1 MTDFAVEPGLEIGTV
16 FEVAGNSIKI
26 ALDKRITELTR
37 GYRGRSYSVGQL
49 GSVIKLHVGRKVI
62 FATVSLLRLQ
72 SDEEAAAIA
81 ASTGSAVST
90 FDKRVIE
97 ADLLGEAWWQPKDEK
112 LDFRRGIST
121 FPLPLQSV
129 FLMTKSETERL
140 FASVESARDDGIDC
154 HVAIGHYVGAA
165 RVTCRA
171 NIDKLFGQHSAILG
185 STGSGKS
192 GTVASILHSVI
203 AHQPI
208 EGQPSNPRIV
218 IIDPHGEYAAAFG
231 DDASLY
237 RAYDAPN
244 ETADAPNETAVRH
257 ANLKL
262 PFWLMSSDEF
272 RSLIVGKTENEATSQ
287 SNIVYKALTH
297 ARMVEAG
304 LTMAAADINLAN
316 LGADQHPQEPIALP
330 SEDPGKVAER
340 QQAIANFDRDK
351 PRPFRL
357 SEFVAHIR
365 ELQTKRYIN
374 SGWADE
380 TATNKQK
387 FASILDKVNVLSSD
401 SRISFLL
408 NDHLDGD
415 QPLTLSDVLAQFLP
429 VAGEQ
434 QTKIK
439 IIDISGLPNEV
450 AGPLTASIARLLF
463 QYKLAQNREG
473 RERDPILLVC
483 EEAHRY
489 VPDRGEAQYAVAQD
503 AVRRIAREGRKYGLG
518 LMLISQRPADVEGTV
533 ISQCNSWIVLRLSN
547 SQDQQ
552 HVKRFLPD
560 SLSNMTSVLSSLPR
574 QEALFVGEAA
584 ALPARIKIKS
594 LPNDKLPDSND
605 ISFAEGW
612 SYSLQDREILNETAS
627 RMQS

>member
-49 GSVIKLHVGRKVI
+49 GSVIKLHIGRKVI

-97 ADLLGEAWWQPKDEK
+97 ADLLGEAWWQPKEEK

-129 FLMTKSETERL
+129 FLMTKVETERL
-140 FASVESARDDGIDC
+140 YASVESARDDGIDC
-154 HVAIGHYVGAA
+154 HVAIGDYVGAT
-165 RVTCRA
+165 RVACRA

-208 EGQPSNPRIV
+208 EGQSSNPRIV

-231 DDASLY
+231 VDASLY

-244 ETADAPNETAVRH
+244 EAAVGH

-304 LTMAAADINLAN
+304 LTMAAADIDLAD
-316 LGADQHPQEPIALP
+316 LGADHHPQEPIVLP
-330 SEDPGKVAER
+330 SNDPDKVAER

-365 ELQTKRYIN
+365 ELQTKRHTN
-374 SGWADE
+374 NRWVDE

-387 FASILDKVNVLSSD
+387 FASILDKVAVLSSD

-408 NDHLDGD
+408 SDHLDD
-415 QPLTLSDVLAQFLP
+415 AKPLTLSDVLAQFLS
-429 VAGEQ
+429 VADEQ

-450 AGPLTASIARLLF
+450 AGPLTA
-463 QYKLAQNREG
+463 
-473 RERDPILLVC
+473 
-483 EEAHRY
+483 
-489 VPDRGEAQYAVAQD
+489 
-503 AVRRIAREGRKYGLG
+503 
-518 LMLISQRPADVEGTV
+518 
-533 ISQCNSWIVLRLSN
+533 
-547 SQDQQ
+547 
-552 HVKRFLPD
+552 
-560 SLSNMTSVLSSLPR
+560 
-574 QEALFVGEAA
+574 
-584 ALPARIKIKS
+584 
-594 LPNDKLPDSND
+594 
-605 ISFAEGW
+605 
-612 SYSLQDREILNETAS
+612 
-627 RMQS
+627 

>member
-1 MTDFAVEPGLEIGTV
+1 MTDFSVEPGLEIGTV

-49 GSVIKLHVGRKVI
+49 GSVIKLHVGRKII

-72 SDEEAAAIA
+72 SDEETAAIA

-97 ADLLGEAWWQPKDEK
+97 ADLLGEAWWQPKEEK

-129 FLMTKSETERL
+129 FLMTNAETERL
-140 FASVESARDDGIDC
+140 YASVESARDDGIDC
-154 HVAIGHYVGAA
+154 HVAIGDYVGAA
-165 RVTCRA
+165 RVACRA

-231 DDASLY
+231 DDASLF

-244 ETADAPNETAVRH
+244 EAVGGH

-304 LTMAAADINLAN
+304 LTMAAADIDLET
-316 LGADQHPQEPIALP
+316 LGADHHPQEPIVLP
-330 SEDPGKVAER
+330 SDDPDKVAER
-340 QQAIANFDRDK
+340 EQAIANFDRDK

-357 SEFVAHIR
+357 SEFVAHIC
-365 ELQTKRYIN
+365 ELQAKRHTN
-374 SGWADE
+374 NGWADE

-387 FASILDKVNVLSSD
+387 FVSILDKVSVLSSD

-408 NDHLDGD
+408 RDHLDD
-415 QPLTLSDVLAQFLP
+415 AQPLTLADVLAQFLS
-429 VAGEQ
+429 VADEQ

-450 AGPLTASIARLLF
+450 AGPLAASIARLLF

-518 LMLISQRPADVEGTV
+518 LMLVSQRPADVEGTV

-584 ALPARIKIKS
+584 ALPARIKIRT
-594 LPNDKLPDSND
+594 LPKDKLPDSND
-605 ISFAEGW
+605 ISFAGGW
-612 SYSLQDREILNETAS
+612 SHQLQDREILNEIAA
-627 RMQS
+627 RMQN

>member
-1 MTDFAVEPGLEIGTV
+1 MIG
-16 FEVAGNSIKI
+16 
-26 ALDKRITELTR
+26 D
-37 GYRGRSYSVGQL
+37 
-49 GSVIKLHVGRKVI
+49 
-62 FATVSLLRLQ
+62 
-72 SDEEAAAIA
+72 
-81 ASTGSAVST
+81 
-90 FDKRVIE
+90 
-97 ADLLGEAWWQPKDEK
+97 
-112 LDFRRGIST
+112 
-121 FPLPLQSV
+121 
-129 FLMTKSETERL
+129 
-140 FASVESARDDGIDC
+140 
-154 HVAIGHYVGAA
+154 YVGAT
-165 RVTCRA
+165 RVACRA
-171 NIDKLFGQHSAILG
+171 NIDKLFGQHSAVLG

-203 AHQPI
+203 AHQPV
-208 EGQPSNPRIV
+208 EGQNSSPRIV

-231 DDASLY
+231 EDASLY
-237 RAYDAPN
+237 RAYDTPN
-244 ETADAPNETAVRH
+244 EAAVGH
-257 ANLKL
+257 SNLKL

-272 RSLIVGKTENEATSQ
+272 RSLVVGKTENEATSQ

-304 LTMAAADINLAN
+304 LILAVEDIDLAA
-316 LGADQHPQEPIALP
+316 LGADQHPQEPIITP
-330 SEDPGKVAER
+330 SDVPDELATREL
-340 QQAIANFDRDK
+340 AIANFDRDK

-365 ELQTKRYIN
+365 ELQTKRHTN
-374 SGWADE
+374 SGWVDE

-387 FASILDKVNVLSSD
+387 FASILDKVAVLSSD
-401 SRISFLL
+401 TRISFLL
-408 NDHLDGD
+408 NDYLDEA
-415 QPLTLSDVLAQFLP
+415 QPLTLSDVLAQFLS

-473 RERDPILLVC
+473 REQDPILLVC

-503 AVRRIAREGRKYGLG
+503 AVRCIAREGRKYGLG
-518 LMLISQRPADVEGTV
+518 LMLVSQRPADVEGTV

-560 SLSNMTSVLSSLPR
+560 SLSNMISVLSSLPR

-584 ALPARIKIKS
+584 ALPARIKIRS
-594 LPNDKLPDSND
+594 LPQDKLPDSND
-605 ISFAEGW
+605 ISFSAGW
-612 SYSLQDREILNETAS
+612 SHPLQDRDSLDEIAFK
-627 RMQS
+627 MQT

>member
-1 MTDFAVEPGLEIGTV
+1 MTDFVVEPGLEIGTV

-49 GSVIKLHVGRKVI
+49 GSVIKLHTGRKII

-72 SDEEAAAIA
+72 SDEEVTAIA
-81 ASTGSAVST
+81 ATAGNSVST

-97 ADLLGEAWWQPKDEK
+97 ADLLGEAKWQPREEN

-129 FLMTKSETERL
+129 YLMTKGETERL
-140 FASVESARDDGIDC
+140 YKSVESARDDNVDC
-154 HVAIGHYVGAA
+154 HVEIGDYVGAT
-165 RVTCRA
+165 RVACRA
-171 NIDKLFGQHSAILG
+171 NIDKLFGQHSAVLG
-185 STGSGKS
+185 STGAGKS
-192 GTVASILHSVI
+192 GTVASVLHSVI
-203 AHQPI
+203 AHHPV

-231 DDASLY
+231 DDASLF
-237 RAYDAPN
+237 RAYDAPH
-244 ETADAPNETAVRH
+244 ETAIEH
-257 ANLKL
+257 ASLRL

-272 RSLIVGKTENEATSQ
+272 RSLVVGKTENEATSQ

-304 LTMAAADINLAN
+304 LTKAAADIDLTA
-316 LGADQHPQEPIALP
+316 LGPDKHPQEPIPLP
-330 SEDPGKVAER
+330 TDDPEDLEARKA
-340 QQAIANFDRDK
+340 AIANFDRDK

-357 SEFVAHIR
+357 YEFIAHITK
-365 ELQTKRYIN
+365 LQTKRYYKEN
-374 SGWADE
+374 WVDE
-380 TATNKQK
+380 TSSVSQK
-387 FASILDKVNVLSSD
+387 FSSILDKVNVLSAD
-401 SRISFLL
+401 TRISFLL
-408 NDHLDGD
+408 DNHLDGEN
-415 QPLTLSDVLAQFLP
+415 PLTLTDVLAQFLTI
-429 VAGEQ
+429 AGEQ

-450 AGPLTASIARLLF
+450 AGPLTAAIARLLF
-463 QYKLAQNREG
+463 QYKLNQNREG

-489 VPDRGEAQYAVAQD
+489 VPDRGEAQYAVAQE

-518 LMLISQRPADVEGTV
+518 LMLVSQRPADVEGTV

-584 ALPARIKIKS
+584 ALPARIKIKT
-594 LPNDKLPDSND
+594 LPADKLPDSND
-605 ISFAEGW
+605 ISFATGW
-612 SYSLQDREILNETAS
+612 SQEVPDREALKTIADL
-627 RMQS
+627 MQS

>member
-1 MTDFAVEPGLEIGTV
+1 MTDFSVEPGLEIGTV
-16 FEVAGNSIKI
+16 FEVSGNSIKI

-37 GYRGRSYSVGQL
+37 GYRGRSYPVGQL
-49 GSVIKLHVGRKVI
+49 GSVIKLHIGRKII

-81 ASTGSAVST
+81 ASTGNAVSS

-97 ADLLGEAWWQPKDEK
+97 ADLLGEAWWQPKEEK

-129 FLMTKSETERL
+129 FLMTKGETERL
-140 FASVESARDDGIDC
+140 YASVESDRGDGVDC
-154 HVAIGHYVGAA
+154 HVAIGDYVGAA
-165 RVTCRA
+165 RVACRA

-231 DDASLY
+231 EDASLF

-244 ETADAPNETAVRH
+244 EAAVGH
-257 ANLKL
+257 TNLKL

-304 LTMAAADINLAN
+304 LTTAAADIDFAA

-330 SEDPGKVAER
+330 SDNPEQIAER
-340 QQAIANFDRDK
+340 EQAIANFDRDK

-365 ELQTKRYIN
+365 ELQTKRYAAN
-374 SGWADE
+374 GWVDE

-387 FASILDKVNVLSSD
+387 FSSILDKVNVLSSD

-408 NDHLDGD
+408 SDHLGGAE
-415 QPLTLSDVLAQFLP
+415 PLTLSDVLAQFLS
-429 VAGEQ
+429 VAHEQ

-503 AVRRIAREGRKYGLG
+503 AIRRIAREGRKYGLG

-560 SLSNMTSVLSSLPR
+560 SLSNMTSILSSLPR

-584 ALPARIKIKS
+584 ALPARIKIRS
-594 LPNDKLPDSND
+594 LPKDKLPDSND
-605 ISFAEGW
+605 ISFSEGW
-612 SYSLQDREILNETAS
+612 SHPLQDRKILDEIAS
-627 RMQS
+627 RMQC

>member
-62 FATVSLLRLQ
+62 FPTVSLLRLQ

-90 FDKRVIE
+90 LDKRVIE
-97 ADLLGEAWWQPKDEK
+97 ADLLGEAWWQPKEEK

-129 FLMTKSETERL
+129 FLMTKGETERL
-140 FASVESARDDGIDC
+140 YASVESARDDGIDC
-154 HVAIGHYVGAA
+154 HVAIGDYVGAT
-165 RVTCRA
+165 RVACRA

-208 EGQPSNPRIV
+208 DGHPSNPRIV
-218 IIDPHGEYAAAFG
+218 IIDPHGEYASAFG
-231 DDASLY
+231 NDASLY

-244 ETADAPNETAVRH
+244 EAAVEH

-304 LTMAAADINLAN
+304 LTLAAADIDLAT
-316 LGADQHPQEPIALP
+316 LGANQHPQEPIVRP
-330 SEDPGKVAER
+330 SDDPDQVAER
-340 QQAIANFDRDK
+340 EQAIANFDRDK

-357 SEFVAHIR
+357 SEFVAHIS
-365 ELQTKRYIN
+365 ELQTKRYTN
-374 SGWADE
+374 NGWVDE

-387 FASILDKVNVLSSD
+387 FASILDKVAVLSSD

-408 NDHLDGD
+408 SDHLDD
-415 QPLTLSDVLAQFLP
+415 AQPLTLSDVLAQFLSLADEP
-429 VAGEQ
+429 H
-434 QTKIK
+434 TKIK

-503 AVRRIAREGRKYGLG
+503 AIRRIAREGRKYGLG

-552 HVKRFLPD
+552 HVKRFLPE

-584 ALPARIKIKS
+584 ALPARIKIRS
-594 LPNDKLPDSND
+594 LPKDKLPDSND
-605 ISFAEGW
+605 ISFAQGW
-612 SYSLQDREILNETAS
+612 SHQLQGREVLNAIAA
-627 RMQS
+627 RMQN

>member
-26 ALDKRITELTR
+26 ALDKRITELTK

-81 ASTGSAVST
+81 ASTGSAFST

-97 ADLLGEAWWQPKDEK
+97 ADLLGEAWWQPKEKK

-129 FLMTKSETERL
+129 FLMTKGETERL
-140 FASVESARDDGIDC
+140 YASVESARDDGIDC
-154 HVAIGHYVGAA
+154 HVAIGDYVGAT
-165 RVTCRA
+165 RVACRA

-237 RAYDAPN
+237 RAYDALN
-244 ETADAPNETAVRH
+244 EAAVGH

-272 RSLIVGKTENEATSQ
+272 RSLVVGKTENEATSQ

-304 LTMAAADINLAN
+304 LIMAAADIDLAT
-316 LGADQHPQEPIALP
+316 LGADQHPQEPIVIP
-330 SEDPGKVAER
+330 SDDPRELAER
-340 QQAIANFDRDK
+340 EQAIAQFDRDK

-357 SEFVAHIR
+357 SEFLAHIS
-365 ELQTKRYIN
+365 ELQTKRYFK
-374 SGWADE
+374 GKWDDE
-380 TATNKQK
+380 TDGAKQK
-387 FASILDKVNVLSSD
+387 FSSILDKVAVLSSD
-401 SRISFLL
+401 TRISFLL
-408 NDHLDGD
+408 NDHLDEV
-415 QPLTLSDVLAQFLP
+415 QPLTLSDVLAQFLS

-450 AGPLTASIARLLF
+450 AGPLTASIARLFF

-489 VPDRGEAQYAVAQD
+489 VPDRGEAQYAVAQE

-518 LMLISQRPADVEGTV
+518 LMLVSQRPADVEGTV

-584 ALPARIKIKS
+584 ALPARIKIRT
-594 LPNDKLPDSND
+594 LPAEKLPDSND
-605 ISFAEGW
+605 ISFAAGW
-612 SYSLQDREILNETAS
+612 SQDVPDRANLNATALL
-627 RMQS
+627 MQS

>member
-97 ADLLGEAWWQPKDEK
+97 ADLLGEAWWQPKEEK

-129 FLMTKSETERL
+129 FLMTKGETERL

-154 HVAIGHYVGAA
+154 HVAIGDYVGAT
-165 RVTCRA
+165 RVACRA

-208 EGQPSNPRIV
+208 EGQSPNPRIV

-244 ETADAPNETAVRH
+244 EAAVGH

-304 LTMAAADINLAN
+304 LTVAAADIDLAT
-316 LGADQHPQEPIALP
+316 LGADQHPQEPIVLP
-330 SEDPGKVAER
+330 SEDPDKVAER

-365 ELQTKRYIN
+365 ELQTKRHTN
-374 SGWADE
+374 NGWVDE

-387 FASILDKVNVLSSD
+387 FASILDKVAVLSSD

-408 NDHLDGD
+408 SDHLDD
-415 QPLTLSDVLAQFLP
+415 AQPLELSDVLAQFLS
-429 VAGEQ
+429 VADEQ
-434 QTKIK
+434 QTKLK

-503 AVRRIAREGRKYGLG
+503 AIRRIAREGRKYGLG

-594 LPNDKLPDSND
+594 LPKDKLPDSND

-612 SYSLQDREILNETAS
+612 SYQLQGREVLNAIAA
-627 RMQS
+627 RMQN

>member
-1 MTDFAVEPGLEIGTV
+1 MTEFAVESGLEIGTV
-16 FEVAGNSIKI
+16 FEVSGNSIKI

-49 GSVIKLHVGRKVI
+49 GSVIKLHIGRKVV

-97 ADLLGEAWWQPKDEK
+97 ADLLGEAWWQPREQK

-121 FPLPLQSV
+121 YPLPLQSV
-129 FLMTKSETERL
+129 FLMTKAETERL
-140 FASVESARDDGIDC
+140 YASVESARDDNIDC
-154 HVAIGHYVGAA
+154 HVAIGDYVGAT
-165 RVTCRA
+165 RVACRA

-203 AHQPI
+203 AHQAV
-208 EGQPSNPRIV
+208 EGRISNPHIV
-218 IIDPHGEYAAAFG
+218 IIDPHGEYSAAFG
-231 DDASLY
+231 EEASLY

-244 ETADAPNETAVRH
+244 EAAVGH
-257 ANLKL
+257 TNLKL

-272 RSLIVGKTENEATSQ
+272 RSLVVGKTENEATSQ

-304 LTMAAADINLAN
+304 LILPVEDIDLAT
-316 LGADQHPQEPIALP
+316 LGADQHPQEPIVIP
-330 SEDPGKVAER
+330 SDNPAELAAR
-340 QQAIANFDRDK
+340 KLAIANFDRDK

-357 SEFVAHIR
+357 AEFVAHIS
-365 ELQTKRYIN
+365 ELQTKRYFK
-374 SGWADE
+374 GKWDDE
-380 TATNKQK
+380 TDGAKQK
-387 FASILDKVNVLSSD
+387 FSSILDKVNVLSSD
-401 SRISFLL
+401 TRISFLL
-408 NDHLDGD
+408 NDHLDEER
-415 QPLTLSDVLAQFLP
+415 PLTLSDVLSQFLSI
-429 VAGEQ
+429 AGEL

-463 QYKLAQNREG
+463 QYKLAQDREG

-518 LMLISQRPADVEGTV
+518 LMLVSQRPADVEGTV

-547 SQDQQ
+547 SLDQQ

-560 SLSNMTSVLSSLPR
+560 SLSNMTSILSSLPR

-584 ALPARIKIKS
+584 ALPARIKIRS
-594 LPNDKLPDSND
+594 LPKEKLPDSND
-605 ISFAEGW
+605 ISFVAGW
-612 SYSLQDREILNETAS
+612 SQQLQNRDVLDEIAS
-627 RMQS
+627 RMQN

>member
-97 ADLLGEAWWQPKDEK
+97 ADLLGEAWWQPKEEK

-129 FLMTKSETERL
+129 FLMTKGETERL
-140 FASVESARDDGIDC
+140 YASVESARDDGIDC
-154 HVAIGHYVGAA
+154 HVAIGDYVGAT
-165 RVTCRA
+165 RVACRA

-244 ETADAPNETAVRH
+244 EAAVEH

-304 LTMAAADINLAN
+304 LTMAAADIDLAT
-316 LGADQHPQEPIALP
+316 LGADQHPQEPIVLP
-330 SEDPGKVAER
+330 SDDPDKGAER
-340 QQAIANFDRDK
+340 EQAIANFDRDK

-357 SEFVAHIR
+357 SEFVAHIS
-365 ELQTKRYIN
+365 ELQTKRYFK
-374 SGWADE
+374 GKWDDE
-380 TATNKQK
+380 TDGAKQK
-387 FASILDKVNVLSSD
+387 FSSILDKVSVLRSD
-401 SRISFLL
+401 TRISFLL
-408 NDHLDGD
+408 SDHLDD
-415 QPLTLSDVLAQFLP
+415 AQPLTLSDVLAQFLS
-429 VAGEQ
+429 VADEQ

-439 IIDISGLPNEV
+439 VIDISGLPNEV

-574 QEALFVGEAA
+574 QESLFLGEAA
-584 ALPARIKIKS
+584 ALPARVKIRS
-594 LPNDKLPDSND
+594 LPEDKLPDSDD
-605 ISFAEGW
+605 ISFAAGW
-612 SYSLQDREILNETAS
+612 SSELQNRDSLNDVAS
-627 RMQS
+627 RMQT